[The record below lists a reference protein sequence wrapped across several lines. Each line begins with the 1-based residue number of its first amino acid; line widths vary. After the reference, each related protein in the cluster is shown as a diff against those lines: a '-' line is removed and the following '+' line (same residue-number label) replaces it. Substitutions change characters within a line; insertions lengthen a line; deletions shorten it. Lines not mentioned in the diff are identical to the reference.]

1 MEATDKTKILETER
15 IGKLLWL
22 YAWPA
27 VISQIIASVYNIVDR
42 IFIGQGVG
50 ALAIAGLAI
59 TMPIMNIIHAFGS
72 LIGVGSSARMSIV
85 LGRKDVN
92 WAEKILGN
100 SMVFTLV
107 LGCIVI
113 SSAYLFMDNILAR
126 FGATADTISYAK
138 ECLNR
143 EFIRFSRD
151 RDQFVAAGSRR
162 ESDSGN
168 KQFFVRA
175 VVVNPDPQVVPL
187 VLVNQNIVV
196 FLQCVVDGYFCAAY
210 RNGSADS
217 VQLAGEILQRGDLDY
232 AVRFRCVSRDADRRL
247 GLRAG
252 QRFGRDG

>member
-85 LGRKDVN
+85 LGRKDVR

-100 SMVFTLV
+100 SMVFTIILSGLV
-107 LGCIVI
+107 MI
-113 SSAYLFMDNILAR
+113 STSN
-126 FGATADTISYAK
+126 
-138 ECLNR
+138 
-143 EFIRFSRD
+143 
-151 RDQFVAAGSRR
+151 
-162 ESDSGN
+162 
-168 KQFFVRA
+168 
-175 VVVNPDPQVVPL
+175 
-187 VLVNQNIVV
+187 
-196 FLQCVVDGYFCAAY
+196 
-210 RNGSADS
+210 
-217 VQLAGEILQRGDLDY
+217 
-232 AVRFRCVSRDADRRL
+232 
-247 GLRAG
+247 
-252 QRFGRDG
+252 